1 MARELPKAS
10 RIPANGKIKFELDI
24 APESETGNYQDVRE
38 CFEESG
44 YKMNEKVTQIE
55 FLIDEGFTSSWVSGA
70 APNLTYTGKY
80 LTGNK
85 LCEWLAD
92 KEFKVAEDR
101 ITNYRLTKLGK
112 VYTGSCCIIQLDVG
126 GGKAADGTAI
136 AMVIALNGNPVILPE
151 SGSTSNGGTTTENG
165 TSTETET
172 NTDTET
178 GESTDGEGENET
190 ETT

>member
-55 FLIDEGFTSSWVSGA
+55 FLIDEGFASSWVSGA
-70 APNLTYTGKY
+70 APTLTYTGKY
-80 LTGNK
+80 LTGNE

-92 KEFKVAEDR
+92 KEFKVAEER
-101 ITNYRLTKLGK
+101 ITNYRLTKLGQ
-112 VYTGSCCIIQLDVG
+112 VYTGSCCITQLDVG

-151 SGSTSNGGTTTENG
+151 SESTSNGGTTTESG
-165 TSTETET
+165 TSAE
-172 NTDTET
+172 TET
-178 GESTDGEGENET
+178 GESTNGEGENDT